1 MSAAPSR
8 QNLSNNELASSII
21 NNIET
26 VPYGMVEDDILCFKK
41 VIGSIVKA
49 TDFAPAW
56 KVIEKH
62 MENGANRIEA
72 CRKNAETDNEEIT

>member
-1 MSAAPSR
+1 
-8 QNLSNNELASSII
+8 
-21 NNIET
+21 
-26 VPYGMVEDDILCFKK
+26 MVEDDILCFKK

-62 MENGANRIEA
+62 MENGANRIKA